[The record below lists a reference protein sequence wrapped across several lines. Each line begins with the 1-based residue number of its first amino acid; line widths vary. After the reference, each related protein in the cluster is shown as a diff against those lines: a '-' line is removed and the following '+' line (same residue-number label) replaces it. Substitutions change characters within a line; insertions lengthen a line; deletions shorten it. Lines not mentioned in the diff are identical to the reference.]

1 MTRPHHR
8 PRRARRAARAW
19 GPWLGLGL
27 GLGLAFALV
36 GQAPPAGA
44 AHDKRHVDTRTGML
58 EVPLD
63 ELVAAVR
70 RKDRAEIARVAARI
84 GPARLAEALRKAD
97 AAGIQ
102 ATLTALPTLQGRAR
116 LVGPVTEL
124 LTTAP
129 DPTIAA
135 AAAHTIGDL
144 LAAAT
149 AADIDDWDVPP
160 DVVNGACAALR
171 TSALLPAAAT
181 AVRLAAL
188 DALADA
194 TSVCPLWPDLL
205 GLLKDPTPAIRRA
218 AAFVVRPQQRL
229 ATGGFA
235 SGTRDIDP
243 AVASA
248 SVAALCEAMAQP
260 GMLPK
265 SSAREP
271 IWEQIRQ
278 LARRMATASATAPED
293 AVQMLD
299 CLDPTL
305 ASDHQILEGLKARR
319 HTPLGE
325 RAAEILERPLGRTGP

>member
-1 MTRPHHR
+1 MTSPPR
-8 PRRARRAARAW
+8 PRRARLVLGACIS
-19 GPWLGLGL
+19 WLAVGLGL
-27 GLGLAFALV
+27 V
-36 GQAPPAGA
+36 GYASPARA
-44 AHDKRHVDTRTGML
+44 AHDKRRVDARTGML

-63 ELVAAVR
+63 ELVGAVR
-70 RKDRAEIARVAARI
+70 RKDRAEIGRVAARI

-97 AAGIQ
+97 TAGIQ
-102 ATLTALPTLQGRAR
+102 AALIAIPTLQGRAR

-124 LTTAP
+124 MTTAP
-129 DPTIAA
+129 DPSVAA
-135 AAAHTIGDL
+135 AAAHTMGDL

-160 DVVNGACAALR
+160 DVVSGACAALR
-171 TSALLPAAAT
+171 TSALLPSAAT

-188 DALADA
+188 DALGDA

-205 GLLKDPTPAIRRA
+205 SLLKDPSPAIRRA

-243 AVASA
+243 TVASA

-278 LARRMATASATAPED
+278 LARRMATAAATAPED
-293 AVQMLD
+293 SVQMLD
-299 CLDPTL
+299 CLEPTL
-305 ASDHQILEGLKARR
+305 ASDRQILEGLKARR

-325 RAAEILERPLGRTGP
+325 RAAEILERPAGRTVP

>member
-1 MTRPHHR
+1 MTRPHR
-8 PRRARRAARAW
+8 PRRARLAPPACVLVVGFGIA
-19 GPWLGLGL
+19 LGL
-27 GLGLAFALV
+27 V
-36 GQAPPAGA
+36 GKVTSAGA
-44 AHDKRHVDTRTGML
+44 AHDKRHVDARTGML

-70 RKDRAEIARVAARI
+70 RKDRAEIARVSARI

-97 AAGIQ
+97 ATGIQ
-102 ATLTALPTLQGRAR
+102 AALTGIPTLQGRAR

-124 LTTAP
+124 MTTAT
-129 DPTIAA
+129 DPGIAA
-135 AAAHTIGDL
+135 AAAHTVGDL

-160 DVVNGACAALR
+160 DVVGGACAALR

-194 TSVCPLWPDLL
+194 VSVCPLWPDLL
-205 GLLKDPTPAIRRA
+205 NLLKDPSPAIRRA

-278 LARRMATASATAPED
+278 LARRMVTAGATAPED

-299 CLDPTL
+299 CLEPTL
-305 ASDHQILEGLKARR
+305 ASDRQILEGLKNRR

-325 RAAEILERPLGRTGP
+325 RAAEILERPAGRAGP